1 MDLRTKYLGLR
12 LNHPFVASASPL
24 SKTLDGIK
32 RLEDGGASAIV
43 LFSLFEEQLRYEN
56 EAYDFLTRY
65 GSDSSAEALSYFPA
79 MSDYKVGPDAY
90 LELIRKATE
99 ATHIP
104 IIGSLNGVTDTGWT
118 EYARDMQE
126 AGAEAIELNVYS
138 IPADLSLTGRDVEE
152 MVLDV
157 AKAVSSSVDIPV
169 AMKLSPFF
177 SAFGDM
183 AKRVCDTGIAGLVLF
198 NRFYQP
204 DFDLDKLEVVPS
216 LELSTSAEMRLP
228 LLWIALLYGRLPVSL
243 AATTGV
249 HTGAD
254 AVKYVMAGADAVMAT
269 SALLQHGTSHLR
281 TMLDGMKE
289 WMERQGY
296 DSVEQMRGSMSQA
309 KVADPNAFERANYLK
324 TLQSYVPTFH

>member
-183 AKRVCDTGIAGLVLF
+183 AKRVCDAGIAGLVLF

-269 SALLQHGTSHLR
+269 SALLQHGASHLR

>member
-269 SALLQHGTSHLR
+269 SALLQHGASHLR

>member
-183 AKRVCDTGIAGLVLF
+183 AKRVCDAGIAGLVLF

-254 AVKYVMAGADAVMAT
+254 AVKYVVAGADAVMAT
-269 SALLQHGTSHLR
+269 SALLQHGASHLR